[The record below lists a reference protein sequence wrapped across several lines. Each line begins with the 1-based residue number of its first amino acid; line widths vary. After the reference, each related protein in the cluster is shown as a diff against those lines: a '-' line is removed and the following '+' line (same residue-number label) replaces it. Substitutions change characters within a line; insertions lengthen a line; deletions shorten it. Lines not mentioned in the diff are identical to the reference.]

1 MQSNWEVK
9 YTDTHVPKLT
19 IAVNRV
25 TIKLNRETPVKDQRR
40 IVDFVD
46 KITKQVGKVEN
57 TLRGRFGLH
66 EASGEY
72 YINLSVE
79 TGSKKNRQRINK
91 YVFLESEL

>member
-9 YTDTHVPKLT
+9 YTDTKATKLT

-25 TIKLNRETPVKDQRR
+25 TIKFNKETPVNYQRR

-57 TLRGRFGLH
+57 TLRGEFALH
-66 EASGEY
+66 QPSGEY
-72 YINLSVE
+72 YINLHIQS
-79 TGSKKNRQRINK
+79 GSKKNRQRINK